1 MIRVAL
7 SRCTGCRRCEAACAF
22 FHTGRI
28 NPELA
33 RLRVVH
39 LYEIGV
45 DGPVVCQQCEERYCM
60 ACPEDALSLGDNG
73 EVICSPTA
81 CTLCGACEKACP
93 IGAVTQFQGFVYI
106 CDLCGGDPKCVKA
119 CTEGAIVFE
128 EGERPSFEKIRKLT
142 RGMNPQ
148 ERRHSYLSRLG
159 RNLREEWETRSKSG
173 EGRDLDQT

>member
-1 MIRVAL
+1 MIRADI

-28 NPELA
+28 NPEMA
-33 RLRVVH
+33 RLNVLH

-45 DGPVVCQQCEERYCM
+45 DGPVVCQQCDERYCM
-60 ACPEDALSLGDNG
+60 VCLEDALSLGDHG
-73 EVICSPTA
+73 EVVCSPTL

-93 IGAVTQFQGFVYI
+93 IGAVTQFQGFVYL

-119 CTEGAIVFE
+119 CTEQAIVFE
-128 EGERPSFEKIRKLT
+128 EGERPSFKELRKAT

-148 ERRHSYLSRLG
+148 ERRHLYLGRLG
-159 RNLREEWETRSKSG
+159 EKLRETWEARSKAG
-173 EGRDLDQT
+173 ESRN

>member
-1 MIRVAL
+1 MIRVDL

-33 RLRVVH
+33 RLKVIH
-39 LYEIGV
+39 LYETGV

-60 ACPEDALSLGDNG
+60 ICPEDALSLGGDG
-73 EVICSPTA
+73 EVICSPTV

-93 IGAVTQFQGFVYI
+93 IGAVSQFEGFVYI

-119 CTEGAIVFE
+119 CTEQALEFVA
-128 EGERPSFEKIRKLT
+128 GERPSFREMRKAT

-148 ERRHSYLSRLG
+148 EKRHFYLSRLG
-159 RNLREEWETRSKSG
+159 ERLRERWEERGGARS
-173 EGRDLDQT
+173 RRAPDRT

>member
-1 MIRVAL
+1 MIRVDL

-33 RLRVVH
+33 RLKVVH
-39 LYEIGV
+39 LYETGV

-60 ACPEDALSLGDNG
+60 VCPEDALSLGARG
-73 EVICSPTA
+73 EVVCSPTL

-119 CTEGAIVFE
+119 CTEKALKFD
-128 EGERPSFEKIRKLT
+128 EGPSPSFEEIRPKT
-142 RGMNPQ
+142 RSLNPQ
-148 ERRHSYLSRLG
+148 ERRFFYLSLLG
-159 RNLREEWETRSKSG
+159 EKLRKKWESRSKTAAN
-173 EGRDLDQT
+173 RDLDQT